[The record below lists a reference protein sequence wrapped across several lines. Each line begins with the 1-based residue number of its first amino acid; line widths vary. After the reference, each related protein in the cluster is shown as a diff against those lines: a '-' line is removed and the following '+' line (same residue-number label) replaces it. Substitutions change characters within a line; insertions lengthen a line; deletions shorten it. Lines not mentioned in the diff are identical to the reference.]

1 MEHAFG
7 WDELR
12 SHWLESTAIEP
23 TTVEERYLRRIFD
36 TLAMAMLPVLM
47 AGPVWSAAPPS
58 EVPFSTA
65 TPSTHLRSDLFAFH
79 SDFWLNLHHF
89 LYVTARA
96 RKGLDARRPAVTS
109 ALADTAGFGALPES
123 DRNEWEAAVAYYDS
137 AMASRDILFDS
148 GMVAI
153 NNGLASVDSAS
164 SLRGSGLDP
173 SLIATL
179 ESAAP
184 VYRRLW
190 WPRHDAANRKWT
202 LRMRELLALH
212 GDSLAAWESRAV
224 REPWSSTPVRVDVT
238 AYSNWAGA
246 YTTSGPSHIT
256 ISSES
261 AGNQDDQGFEILF
274 HEVLHTM
281 DDSLRS
287 SLTAAFRAHGKTL
300 PRDPTHTFIFYT
312 AGALTR
318 RAIPTHV
325 PYGEKNGLWSR
336 VPDFRRALPLLQRIW
351 QPYLDGEI
359 TFQEAIQ
366 QYAAEF

>member
-1 MEHAFG
+1 
-7 WDELR
+7 
-12 SHWLESTAIEP
+12 
-23 TTVEERYLRRIFD
+23 
-36 TLAMAMLPVLM
+36 MAMLPVLM
-47 AGPVWSAAPPS
+47 AGPVRSAAPRP
-58 EVPFSTA
+58 EVPLA
-65 TPSTHLRSDLFAFH
+65 TTTRSANPRPDLFSFH
-79 SDFWLNLHHF
+79 SNFWLNLHHF

-109 ALADTAGFGALPES
+109 ALSDTAGFGALPES
-123 DRNEWEAAVAYYDS
+123 SRNEWEAAVAYYDS
-137 AMASRDILFDS
+137 AVASRDILFDS
-148 GMVAI
+148 GMVTI
-153 NNGLASVDSAS
+153 NNRLASADSAS
-164 SLRGSGLDP
+164 SLGGSGLDP

-190 WPRHDAANRKWT
+190 WPRHDAANRRWT
-202 LRMRELLALH
+202 ARMRELLALH
-212 GDSLAAWESRAV
+212 GDSLAAWESRAL
-224 REPWSSTPVRVDVT
+224 REPWPSTPVRVDVT

-256 ISSES
+256 VSSES
-261 AGNQDDQGFEILF
+261 AGNQDDQGLEILF

-312 AGALTR
+312 AGALTQ
-318 RAIPTHV
+318 RAIPAHA
-325 PYGEKNGLWSR
+325 PYGVKNGLWGR

-351 QPYLDGEI
+351 QPYLDGKT
-359 TFQEAIQ
+359 TFDEAIR